1 MMEMLKE
8 IFEVCIL
15 PLLGIL
21 TAYLVSYIQ
30 VKKEEL
36 KQTTDN
42 DLANKYIDKV
52 AQTIVDCVKSTNQ
65 TYVDS
70 LKKSGTFDEAA
81 QKEAFKRT
89 FNSVMALL
97 SDEAKGY
104 LTEIYGDLELYLT
117 NKIEATVKENKG

>member
-1 MMEMLKE
+1 MLKQ

-36 KQTTDN
+36 KQITNN

-89 FNSVMALL
+89 FDSVMALL
-97 SDEAKGY
+97 SEEAKGY

>member
-1 MMEMLKE
+1 MMEMLKQ

-21 TAYLVSYIQ
+21 TTYLVSYIQ

-36 KQTTDN
+36 KQTTNN

-89 FNSVMALL
+89 FDSVMALL
-97 SDEAKGY
+97 SEEAKGY
-104 LTEIYGDLELYLT
+104 LTEIYGDLELYLI